1 MRNLIILFLL
11 VAISLSCRAQNLVQ
25 NGNFEYF
32 TSCPI
37 SISLVANCPPWRQY
51 HSGTSDY
58 FNACVPLG
66 GVDVP
71 TNGWG
76 YQYAANGDGYMGAF
90 ALASPLSISPGAS
103 EYIAA
108 PMAAMTVGTYYE
120 VSMSVNLSDN
130 SSYGCNGLGI
140 WFYDAGPTSPIAG
153 ASNLN
158 VLPQVHYN
166 NYGILTDTQNWVRLS
181 KIFLADSAYDNLVIG
196 RFDPPGG
203 LDTASMR
210 LVNGFSGISYYF
222 FDSVVVRVAS
232 GINNLY
238 NDSLICTGDTIQV
251 PYTLNSFRS
260 FSSTNTFTVQL
271 SNASGSFSSGT
282 TNIGTLTGNTAGSIT
297 CIIPNTI
304 APGSNYRLRILSTN
318 SIDSSYIN
326 QHSITIGSIVPT
338 VGNSNSG
345 PICPGSA
352 LNLFAT
358 SAITG
363 ISYQW
368 TGPNGFTSTLQN
380 PVITSATVAAT
391 GNYIV
396 KTKLM
401 GCVSRDTTYAVV
413 LSGSSIQTTASNPA
427 CENDTLKLSTT
438 LMGSPVSFSWT
449 GPNSFISNSKDT
461 FRTNANAT
469 MNGDYVVAITYSGCT
484 IRDTVTVQVSPLATN
499 RTASSNS
506 PVCIGDTLRLYAST
520 TNTGVSYT
528 WIGPNNFIQTSQ
540 NAILTNVSNT
550 AAGRYAIIYSRN
562 GCPITDSVTV
572 SVNLSPIAITATA
585 TTPVCV
591 ADTLRLYSTNST
603 TGAAYSWVGPNSFT
617 SSGQNPYIANTTMAA
632 AGDYIATASLS
643 NGCTRKDTVT
653 VQVRPLPANFNA
665 VAGNTCEGNTF
676 FLAGNTSSAGVSFS
690 WTGPNGFTS
699 TLQNPNI
706 SPATTAATGNYYVTG
721 MLNGCS
727 IRDTVYGSVYP
738 IPARP
743 LVIANTPVCVGQDLK
758 LNVSNPQSGTYS
770 WQGVGGYS
778 AAVVNP
784 VRSSAT
790 TAMAGKYYV
799 TVTANGCASDK
810 DSVMVVV
817 NPAPSINMYPSPKD
831 SICQGATLT
840 FISSTANAGT
850 SYQRYWY
857 RNNNVIGGT
866 SNANYS
872 TTTAADNDEYYVT
885 LVATGVCADPYT
897 DTSNKI
903 TMRVFPWLPASVS
916 IAANPSTTVPSG
928 TMINFTATPVNGG
941 NKPTYQWTRNGTP
954 VVGALSNIWGASTLS
969 HNDEICVNM
978 GSSYLCPNPKTAKS
992 NCIKV
997 SIETTGISGMAGYS
1011 TTKVY
1016 PNPATNIL
1024 NIDGIKAGNTIM
1036 LYDISGRLLLQQ
1048 TALANQATINI
1059 ASVAAGVYQLVIADI
1074 STVTRFKI
1082 TKE

>member
-1 MRNLIILFLL
+1 MRNLITLLLFIT
-11 VAISLSCRAQNLVQ
+11 ISFITKAQNLVP
-25 NGNFEYF
+25 NGNFEAYN
-32 TSCPI
+32 SCPATQGRIDLCTGWWNYYTVGTPDYNNACTIGGSYTGVPSNGLGYQFPASGNAYAGIFVYAPNVLYSEFISRNINTLQIGKTYEI
-37 SISLVANCPPWRQY
+37 SISMSMGDSFRWAIDGIQCLFYKNGPDSVSNTTALMAMNPQIDFAD
-51 HSGTSDY
+51 GIAD
-58 FNACVPLG
+58 
-66 GVDVP
+66 
-71 TNGWG
+71 TNK
-76 YQYAANGDGYMGAF
+76 
-90 ALASPLSISPGAS
+90 
-103 EYIAA
+103 
-108 PMAAMTVGTYYE
+108 
-120 VSMSVNLSDN
+120 
-130 SSYGCNGLGI
+130 
-140 WFYDAGPTSPIAG
+140 
-153 ASNLN
+153 
-158 VLPQVHYN
+158 
-166 NYGILTDTQNWVRLS
+166 TQWVRYT
-181 KIFLADSAYDNLVIG
+181 KRFIADSTYDKIAIG
-196 RFDPPGG
+196 RFSDTTNLVKILLPGRTAASYYY
-203 LDTASMR
+203 LDSLVVR
-210 LVNGFSGISYYF
+210 LVP
-222 FDSVVVRVAS
+222 
-232 GINNLY
+232 INNNY
-238 NDSLICTGDTIQV
+238 TGTSLCAGDTIQV
-251 PYTLNSFRS
+251 PYT
-260 FSSTNTFTVQL
+260 
-271 SNASGSFSSGT
+271 
-282 TNIGTLTGNTAGSIT
+282 INTAGFFNTGNAFTAQLSDANGLFTSPISIGNIT
-297 CIIPNTI
+297 SNTSGNIQAVIPPNVVPGLGYRIRII
-304 APGSNYRLRILSTN
+304 ST
-318 SIDSSYIN
+318 SPADSSMETIN
-326 QHSITIGSIVPT
+326 SITIGKYPNKPV
-338 VGNSNSG
+338 
-345 PICPGSA
+345 A
-352 LNLFAT
+352 L
-358 SAITG
+358 
-363 ISYQW
+363 
-368 TGPNGFTSTLQN
+368 
-380 PVITSATVAAT
+380 
-391 GNYIV
+391 
-396 KTKLM
+396 
-401 GCVSRDTTYAVV
+401 
-413 LSGSSIQTTASNPA
+413 
-427 CENDTLKLSTT
+427 
-438 LMGSPVSFSWT
+438 
-449 GPNSFISNSKDT
+449 
-461 FRTNANAT
+461 
-469 MNGDYVVAITYSGCT
+469 
-484 IRDTVTVQVSPLATN
+484 
-499 RTASSNS
+499 SNS
-506 PVCIGDTLRLYAST
+506 PVCSGDTLRLNAST
-520 TNTGVSYT
+520 TTTGNVTYL
-528 WIGPNNFIQTSQ
+528 WMGPNSFVSTFQ
-540 NAILTNVSNT
+540 NTNISNAAVSSSGSYVVTASIL
-550 AAGRYAIIYSRN
+550 
-562 GCPITDSVTV
+562 GCGTKDTV
-572 SVNLSPIAITATA
+572 VATVNPSPIAITATA

-591 ADTLRLYSTNST
+591 ADTLRLFSANST

-617 SSGQNPYIANTTMAA
+617 SSLQNPYIANTTIVA

-643 NGCTRKDTVT
+643 NGCTRKDTVI

-743 LVIANTPVCVGQDLK
+743 LAIANTPVCVGQDLK

-778 AAVVNP
+778 AAIVNP
-784 VRSSAT
+784 IRSSAT

-857 RNNNVIGGT
+857 RNNNVIGGA

-916 IAANPSTTVPSG
+916 ITANPSTTVPSG

-941 NKPTYQWTRNGTP
+941 NKPTYQWTRNGNP

-978 GSSYLCPNPKTAKS
+978 SSNYLCPNPKTAKS
-992 NCIKV
+992 NCIRV
-997 SIETTGISGMAGYS
+997 SIETTGINGIAGNS
-1011 TTKVY
+1011 NIKVY
-1016 PNPATNIL
+1016 PNPVRDIL
-1024 NIDGIKAGNTIM
+1024 NINGVKAGNTIM